1 MTVPKAIGIEIATSA
16 VLAGSGTGDGTGTK
30 MRRRVTRLGALIF
43 IAALLVSACGSTGGA
58 KSPEPS
64 VVGLSVTSGT
74 YTTTV
79 RRNAVTDVPFSETLI
94 VEAQYERPI
103 YGAAG
108 QTTVFAQASPV
119 SYRVGPYSHRN
130 DQTFTF
136 TLTNRSPGTVEVSI
150 YENRDASPVTFTL
163 RVGEG

>member
-1 MTVPKAIGIEIATSA
+1 MAICLEIATSA
-16 VLAGSGTGDGTGTK
+16 VLAGRGTGDGTGSK
-30 MRRRVTRLGALIF
+30 MGRRVTRLGALIL
-43 IAALLVSACGSTGGA
+43 IVAVLASACGSTGGA
-58 KSPEPS
+58 KSPEPA

-79 RRNAVTDVPFSETLI
+79 RRNGVTDVPFAETLI
-94 VEAQYERPI
+94 VEARFGRPI

-108 QTTVFAQASPV
+108 QTSAFAQASPV
-119 SYRVGPYSHRN
+119 SYRVGPHSRRN

-163 RVGEG
+163 RVGED